1 LTPRRKGI
9 FVLVVEV
16 AEGAAVVDVE
26 VGVGLELVVGAT
38 LAVGMMVEEVVDGI
52 LEVVRVRMELE
63 GIEIEINE
71 LDVETTG
78 EVMLVGSAKE
88 AVVSIV
94 KKGIECEV
102 IFATVPLASPVEF
115 PGEVRF
121 PVPLP

>member
-38 LAVGMMVEEVVDGI
+38 LAVGMVEEVVDGI

>member
-1 LTPRRKGI
+1 M
-9 FVLVVEV
+9 LVVEV